1 MPSFKFVCSLQ
12 VCVFLSTIYRPKRKE
27 GEEKKKKTRL
37 KFLSEQKLGVRV
49 DDVTII
55 FLKMPDVFII
65 TIIINFIFKIPIHF
79 VSVKVTSGHLK
90 VISET
95 ILPHDHQK

>member
-1 MPSFKFVCSLQ
+1 MF
-12 VCVFLSTIYRPKRKE
+12 CVDNLSAEE
-27 GEEKKKKTRL
+27 GEEKKKKKKNRTRL

>member
-1 MPSFKFVCSLQ
+1 MFFCRQS
-12 VCVFLSTIYRPKRKE
+12 IGR
-27 GEEKKKKTRL
+27 KKKKKEEEKRTRL

>member
-1 MPSFKFVCSLQ
+1 MCFFVDN
-12 VCVFLSTIYRPKRKE
+12 LSAEEGEEE
-27 GEEKKKKTRL
+27 GEEKKRKTRL